1 MKEIKTFEQRKEELL
16 KKGKE
21 KGVLTYEELAENLKG
36 LELDADSLDELYNA
50 FHDNNIEIISEN
62 FEDEDDS
69 DDDGE
74 EISIEDVA
82 LPKNASINDPVR
94 MYLKEACLVLMKNLL
109 YLKELKK
116 AMKKLKD
123 YLQSLT

>member
-21 KGVLTYEELAENLKG
+21 KGVLTYEELAESLKG
-36 LELDADSLDELYNA
+36 LELDADSLDDLYNA

-74 EISIEDVA
+74 EISIEVG
-82 LPKNASINDPVR
+82 NG
-94 MYLKEACLVLMKNLL
+94 KEDLRRKW
-109 YLKELKK
+109 KEISSGTKK
-116 AMKKLKD
+116 ERTRRRRD
-123 YLQSLT
+123 RYHETIEDNNSDSSNE